1 MMSGRD
7 CDISVSAG
15 ASTKDRRQSAG
26 YRMRAN
32 SHGPAWTRPAGVTR
46 NTIVMLMAML
56 AVIGLLLSHGA
67 VRAEQNYLD
76 PQEAFAFSAAMV
88 APNELDIHFKIAP
101 KYYMY
106 RERFEFTLAPD
117 ASRLGQLQF
126 PRGTVKYDPTFE
138 KDLEVYH
145 NRVTVRV
152 PILDG
157 ASQPLKLAVTSQGC
171 ADAGL
176 CYAPMTS
183 ELNLSPMPG
192 GGYQVAGLGVV
203 ARVPAM
209 QDEARGNESA
219 EANRSGPGF
228 GAVLN
233 LGDTGFASYLA
244 GASWLNIVLLCL
256 VLGLLLSFTPCVLPM
271 VPILLA
277 VVAGDAGAGN
287 TRSRWR
293 GLSLAAAYVLGM
305 SLIYT
310 ILGVMAGFIGA
321 SLSAWLQTP
330 WVLTVFAVLLGIL
343 ALAMFGVFT
352 LQVPAAMQT
361 ALSQKL
367 ARIPGGHLGGAL
379 VMGMVSALIVGP
391 CIAAPL
397 AGVLLFISQTGD
409 LVLGGSALFAL
420 AWGQGLLLLVVGASS
435 GALLPK
441 AGSWM
446 EGVKRFFGVLLLATA
461 WWMVNSVV
469 PAWLALLGWVVLAL
483 WSAVMLQAFEPL
495 PSQARPGLAFLKT
508 IGLLLAAWAVLILV
522 GLAAGGGD
530 LLRPLAP
537 FVGSSAAPQ
546 ALSAPGLGNNDS
558 SGTATSAAGSLV
570 PAAGFVKIYSVS
582 ELDILLSSTDK
593 PVMLDFY
600 ADWCVSCIEMERFT
614 FSNPLV
620 AQKMSQMLLIQ
631 ADVTKNTPEGRELLK
646 RFKLFGPPGII
657 FFNANGTQMTDNRVI
672 GFKNAQQFGAVLDR
686 VLVAGAARP

>member
-1 MMSGRD
+1 MAYSPQIQHR
-7 CDISVSAG
+7 SAG
-15 ASTKDRRQSAG
+15 A
-26 YRMRAN
+26 
-32 SHGPAWTRPAGVTR
+32 TR
-46 NTIVMLMAML
+46 NTIVILMAMF
-56 AVIGLLLSHGA
+56 AIIGLLLSQGT
-67 VRAEQNYLD
+67 VRAEQKYLD
-76 PQEAFAFSAAMV
+76 PQQAFAFSAAMA

-106 RERFEFTLAPD
+106 RDRFEFALAPD

-157 ASQPLKLAVTSQGC
+157 ASQPLKLAITSQGC

-183 ELNLSPMPG
+183 ELDLSPIPG

-209 QDEARGNESA
+209 ENEFSLNEPA
-219 EANRSGPGF
+219 ETGRAAPGF

-244 GASWLNIVLLCL
+244 GASWMNIVLLCL
-256 VLGLLLSFTPCVLPM
+256 ALGLLLSFTPCVLPM

-277 VVAGDAGAGN
+277 VVAGHAGPDSA
-287 TRSRWR
+287 RSRWR

-310 ILGVMAGFIGA
+310 ALGVMAGVIGA

-330 WVLTVFAVLLGIL
+330 WVLTVFAVLLALL
-343 ALAMFGVFT
+343 ALAMFDVFT
-352 LQVPAAMQT
+352 LQAPAAMQT

-367 ARIPGGHLGGAL
+367 ARIPGGHHSGAF

-409 LVLGGSALFAL
+409 LMLGGSALFAL
-420 AWGQGLLLLVVGASS
+420 AWGQGLLLLAVGASS
-435 GALLPK
+435 GALMPK

-469 PAWLALLGWVVLAL
+469 PAWLAQLGWVFLAL

-495 PSQARPGLAFLKT
+495 PSQARPGRTFVKT
-508 IGLLLAAWAVLILV
+508 IGLLLTAWAALILV
-522 GLAAGGGD
+522 GLAGGSGGD
-530 LLRPLAP
+530 LLRPLASFSGP
-537 FVGSSAAPQ
+537 SAAPQ
-546 ALSAPGLGNNDS
+546 AGGNTVLSNTGG
-558 SGTATSAAGSLV
+558 SGTAPLAAGTIASR
-570 PAAGFVKIYSVS
+570 ARFVKIYSAS
-582 ELDILLSSTDK
+582 ELDIMLANADK

-600 ADWCVSCIEMERFT
+600 ADWCVSCIEMEKFT
-614 FSNPLV
+614 FSNPLI
-620 AQKMSQMLLIQ
+620 AHKMSQMMLIQ

-657 FFNANGTQMTDNRVI
+657 FFNANGTQLTDTRVI

-686 VLVAGAARP
+686 VLVAGAGRPGSSLF